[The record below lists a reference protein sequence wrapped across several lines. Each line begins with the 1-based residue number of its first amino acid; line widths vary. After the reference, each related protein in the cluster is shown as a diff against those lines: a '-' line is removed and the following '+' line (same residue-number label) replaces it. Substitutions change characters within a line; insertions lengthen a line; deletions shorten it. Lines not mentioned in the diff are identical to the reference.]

1 MFWRL
6 YKFSLELLISPL
18 PELPR
23 PLVPNCP
30 SVKDLI
36 IIIIIIII
44 IIKKKRKRA
53 IAHN

>member
-1 MFWRL
+1 LFWRL
-6 YKFSLELLISPL
+6 YKFSLELLIPPL

-23 PLVPNCP
+23 PLVPNRP
-30 SVKDLI
+30 SVKDL
-36 IIIIIIII
+36 II

>member
-1 MFWRL
+1 MFWTL

-36 IIIIIIII
+36 II
-44 IIKKKRKRA
+44 KKKRKRA